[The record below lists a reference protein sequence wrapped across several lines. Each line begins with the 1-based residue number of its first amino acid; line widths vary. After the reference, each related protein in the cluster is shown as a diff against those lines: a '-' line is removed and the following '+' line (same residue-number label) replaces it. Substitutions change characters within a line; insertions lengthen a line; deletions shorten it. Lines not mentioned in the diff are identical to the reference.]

1 VSRCNFAVIDQ
12 AGSVSRPRRVTIRE
26 SDPTHTRRFL
36 LELINRLIKRSF
48 ESGLGTSNDDI
59 PLAYNG
65 R

>member
-12 AGSVSRPRRVTIRE
+12 AGSVSRPRRVTRKAA
-26 SDPTHTRRFL
+26 HTRRFL
-36 LELINRLIKRSF
+36 LELINRLMKRSF